1 MNTSDWNT
9 PLVNSLKGSDAVVL
23 QQILRNLIAEVQRLN
38 SEIKVIKDAQNISAN
53 TGVLKLR

>member
-1 MNTSDWNT
+1 MNTQDWNT
-9 PLVNSLKGSDAVVL
+9 PLINSLKSSDAAVL

-38 SEIKVIKDAQNISAN
+38 SEIKVIKDAQNISVN